1 MNFFHQEILDF
12 AAERC
17 SRARRAL
24 FRKNAE
30 VWHASF
36 CVFIDT
42 PTSPALVTTAK
53 HSSFLFR
60 NWQRAA
66 RTCALLALDRDDPF
80 VLYEGD
86 AACHR
91 LQNGS
96 V

>member
-1 MNFFHQEILDF
+1 MNFFHQIILDF

-17 SRARRAL
+17 LRASRAL
-24 FRKNAE
+24 FRMNAQ

-36 CVFIDT
+36 CVFIDI
-42 PTSPALVTTAK
+42 PPSPALVTTTE

-60 NWQRAA
+60 NQQRAA
-66 RTCALLALDRDDPF
+66 RTYALSTLDRSDPL

-86 AACHR
+86 TACHR